1 MRGFDFQQLRT
12 FTVVA
17 DTGSL
22 SAAVPLLH
30 LSQST
35 ISEQVRKLEE
45 RAGMPLFM
53 RSQRGVQLTAAGG
66 RLLEHA
72 RRLVALNETA
82 FDELRGRSLAGELRL
97 AITEYFRPGEV
108 AGMLAQLRDCYPQLV
123 LRVRMMKSAD
133 IGQAHAR
140 GDIDLGITMQVVDG
154 EIDAG
159 LALRREAL
167 RWLASPALLAQLP
180 RPLPVVLLPDECLMH
195 RLATDALRREG
206 IAFVASH
213 SAIGV
218 PGLQSMLAAGL
229 GIGCLPASAIADGV
243 EVVGPGEGLPA
254 LPDVVF
260 SFTPPRA
267 TDPERVEQARSIL
280 ALRFGR

>member
-1 MRGFDFQQLRT
+1 MRGFDFQQLHT

-17 DTGSL
+17 DAGSL

-35 ISEQVRKLEE
+35 ISEQVHKLEA
-45 RAGMPLFM
+45 RAGMPLFI
-53 RSQRGVQLTAAGG
+53 RSQRGVKLTAAGNS
-66 RLLEHA
+66 LLDYA

-82 FDELRGRSLAGELRL
+82 FEELRGRSLSGKLAL

-108 AGMLAQLRDCYPQLV
+108 AGMLAQLRECYPQL
-123 LRVRMMKSAD
+123 LLQIRMMKSND
-133 IGQAHAR
+133 IAQAHAR
-140 GDIDLGITMQVVDG
+140 GEIDLGITMQVVTD
-154 EIDAG
+154 EVDTRF
-159 LALRREAL
+159 ALRREAL
-167 RWLASPALLAQLP
+167 RWLASPALLARLP
-180 RPLPVVLLPDECLMH
+180 RPFPLVLLPDECLMH

-218 PGLQSMLAAGL
+218 LGLQSMLAAGL
-229 GIGCLPASAIADGV
+229 GIGCLPESATGDGV
-243 EVVGPGEGLPA
+243 EVVAACEGLPA
-254 LPDVVF
+254 LPEAMF

-267 TDPERVEQARSIL
+267 TDSVMVEQARSIL
-280 ALRFGR
+280 ALRFGH

>member
-1 MRGFDFQQLRT
+1 MRGFDFQHLRT

-17 DTGSL
+17 DAGSL

-45 RAGMPLFM
+45 RAGMALFV
-53 RSQRGVQLTAAGG
+53 RGQRGVQLTAAGG

-72 RRLVALNETA
+72 RRLVALNEAA
-82 FDELRGRSLAGELRL
+82 FDALRGHGLAGELRL

-108 AGMLAQLRDCYPQLV
+108 AGMLAQLRDSYSQLA

-133 IGQAHAR
+133 IERAHAR
-140 GDIDLGITMQVVDG
+140 GDIDLGITMQVVSG
-154 EIDAG
+154 AFDAS
-159 LALRREAL
+159 LALRRESL
-167 RWLASPALLAQLP
+167 HWLASPALRARLP

-206 IAFVASH
+206 IGFVASH
-213 SAIGV
+213 SAMGV
-218 PGLQSMLAAGL
+218 QGLQSMLAAGL
-229 GIGCLPASAIADGV
+229 GIGCLPSSAIVDGV
-243 EVVGPGEGLPA
+243 EVVGAGEGLPA

-260 SFTPPRA
+260 LFTPPRA
-267 TDPERVEQARSIL
+267 TDAERVVHARSIL
-280 ALRFGR
+280 AQRFGR